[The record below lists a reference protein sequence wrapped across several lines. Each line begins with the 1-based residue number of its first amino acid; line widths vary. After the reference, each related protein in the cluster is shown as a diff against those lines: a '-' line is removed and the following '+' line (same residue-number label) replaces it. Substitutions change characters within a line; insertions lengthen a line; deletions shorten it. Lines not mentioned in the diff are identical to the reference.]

1 MASIIK
7 AFLTFSPERFH
18 GTPKNAQCNSQKT
31 IIDLNYLG
39 IPKQLGDCVPT
50 ERTEDYLEALIYII
64 EEKGFAKVKDVSEYL
79 SISPSSVT
87 EMFQKLKETG
97 FINYE
102 KYRGVTLTK
111 KGLNVAN
118 KTKKRHETL
127 REFLCILG
135 VPESIAN
142 EDACRIE
149 HVINPETMKRLTKFV
164 SFVKDF
170 KERPHWLN
178 HFNHYY
184 KTGKHF
190 EYDGLEKENFC

>member
-1 MASIIK
+1 M
-7 AFLTFSPERFH
+7 
-18 GTPKNAQCNSQKT
+18 
-31 IIDLNYLG
+31 
-39 IPKQLGDCVPT
+39 PT
-50 ERTEDYLEALIYII
+50 ERTEDYLEALIHII

-79 SISPSSVT
+79 TISPSSVT
-87 EMFQKLKETG
+87 EMFQKLKKTG

-111 KGLNVAN
+111 KGLDVA
-118 KTKKRHETL
+118 KRTKKRHETL

-149 HVINPETMKRLTKFV
+149 HVIHPETMQRLTKFV
-164 SFVKDF
+164 SFVQDF
-170 KERPHWLN
+170 KGRSHWLN

-184 KTGKHF
+184 TAGKHF
-190 EYDGLEKENFC
+190 KCKTIEKEKGNKHKS